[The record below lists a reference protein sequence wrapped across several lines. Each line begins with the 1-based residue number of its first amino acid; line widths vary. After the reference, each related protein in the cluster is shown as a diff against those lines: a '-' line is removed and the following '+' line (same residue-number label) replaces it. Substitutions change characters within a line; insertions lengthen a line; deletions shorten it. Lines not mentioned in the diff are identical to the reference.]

1 MMGEICFKNN
11 WELGDGVGRV
21 TYETRLA
28 MS

>member
-11 WELGDGVGRV
+11 WEMGDGIGGV
-21 TYETRLA
+21 TYEARLA